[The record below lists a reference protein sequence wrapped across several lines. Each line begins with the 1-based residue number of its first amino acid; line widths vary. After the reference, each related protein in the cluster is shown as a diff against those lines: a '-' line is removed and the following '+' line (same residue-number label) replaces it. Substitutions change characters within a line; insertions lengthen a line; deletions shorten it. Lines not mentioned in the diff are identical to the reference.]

1 MLSIDINEQE
11 IFQLLWSN
19 LKSRSPSRS
28 RRVILGGMLNILK
41 VWSSNAYPTI
51 LVSRAPV
58 SHEKVYKVTFKE
70 KLLLCKIYENTL
82 KCFFLIC
89 KSRENCFSTRLIICF
104 ASPFP
109 REGKSHWEW
118 YHPKW
123 SRDMPTAARLLV
135 VGSVGSDGEMLTDL
149 IRHTFLVLPFSYFRR
164 GKE

>member
-1 MLSIDINEQE
+1 MEQSEVTQSLEEQTSDTWRYVEYIESMEQQCLFNIEIKRKACAFQSI
-11 IFQLLWSN
+11 L
-19 LKSRSPSRS
+19 
-28 RRVILGGMLNILK
+28 
-41 VWSSNAYPTI
+41 A
-51 LVSRAPV
+51 SRAPV

-70 KLLLCKIYENTL
+70 NCCYAKFTKTHWNV
-82 KCFFLIC
+82 FFLIC

-149 IRHTFLVLPFSYFRR
+149 IRHTFLVLPFSYIRR

>member
-1 MLSIDINEQE
+1 MEQSEVTQSLEEQTSDTWRYVEYIESMKQQCLFNIEIKRKACAFQSI
-11 IFQLLWSN
+11 L
-19 LKSRSPSRS
+19 
-28 RRVILGGMLNILK
+28 
-41 VWSSNAYPTI
+41 A
-51 LVSRAPV
+51 SRAPV

-118 YHPKW
+118 YHPTW

-149 IRHTFLVLPFSYFRR
+149 VRHTFLVLPFSYIRR